1 METLHHDNSALPT
14 FNDDGPFAVQL
25 LAVIVSI
32 YLSMKQSRRRTC
44 SPKKKSIFGASR
56 LFRVTVCSHFDGEC
70 VICGAGMKY
79 TWLVRYPYRS
89 LQLLWGLMAPLPRVY

>member
-1 METLHHDNSALPT
+1 MSHHDNSALPT

-44 SPKKKSIFGASR
+44 SPKKKAS
-56 LFRVTVCSHFDGEC
+56 LELQDSSV
-70 VICGAGMKY
+70 
-79 TWLVRYPYRS
+79 S
-89 LQLLWGLMAPLPRVY
+89 LSVHTLMVNVSYVVQV